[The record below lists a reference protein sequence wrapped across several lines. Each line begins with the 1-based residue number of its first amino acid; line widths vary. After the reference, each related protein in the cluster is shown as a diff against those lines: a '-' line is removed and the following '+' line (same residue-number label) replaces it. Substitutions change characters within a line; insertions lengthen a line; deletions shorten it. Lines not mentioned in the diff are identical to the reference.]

1 VIAPAADFDNL
12 FKLGL
17 FLFRRSSGLGVFPHS
32 ARRIAALLATNLRL
46 ETLDFLTEALSHE
59 LAGLENAEVGYV

>member
-1 VIAPAADFDNL
+1 
-12 FKLGL
+12 
-17 FLFRRSSGLGVFPHS
+17 
-32 ARRIAALLATNLRL
+32 LLATNLRL